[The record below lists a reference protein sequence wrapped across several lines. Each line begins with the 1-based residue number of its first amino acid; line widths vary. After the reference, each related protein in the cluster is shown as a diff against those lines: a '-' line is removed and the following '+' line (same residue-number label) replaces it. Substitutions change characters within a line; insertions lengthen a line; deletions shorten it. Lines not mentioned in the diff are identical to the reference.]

1 MSSLDQIPS
10 VPEVDV
16 VTAWEM
22 AREHTSYIVDV
33 READEL
39 TEISVPSAIH
49 IPLGSLHTV
58 VRELPRDRA
67 LFVLCHSGVRSAYAT
82 QFLLASGFDDVKNIT
97 GGVVAWAQAQLP
109 YMSYGYVFNDKHA
122 DSRISHWPNAR

>member
-1 MSSLDQIPS
+1 MSGRSEIPS

-22 AREHTSYIVDV
+22 VCESASYILDV
-33 READEL
+33 RETNEL

-49 IPLGSLHTV
+49 VPLGLLHTV
-58 VRELPRDRA
+58 VCELPRDRE

-82 QFLLASGFDDVKNIT
+82 QFLLASGFEDVKNVT
-97 GGVVAWAQAQLP
+97 GGVIAWAQAHLP
-109 YMSYGYVFNDKHA
+109 YISYGNLFNDQRS
-122 DSRISHWPNAR
+122 D